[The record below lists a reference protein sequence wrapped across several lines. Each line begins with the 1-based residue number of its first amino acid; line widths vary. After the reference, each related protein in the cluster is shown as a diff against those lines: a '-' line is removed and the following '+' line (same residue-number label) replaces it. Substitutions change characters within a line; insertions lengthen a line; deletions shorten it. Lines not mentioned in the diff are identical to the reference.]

1 MRALDA
7 RMLSKSFGGLRAVDQ
22 VSFCVEQHEIV
33 GVIGPNGAGK
43 STLFNLLAGFL
54 PPDAGEIDL
63 FGQNIVGLPAHR
75 IACLGLVKTFQLV
88 RPFGSMDL
96 GENLMVPLLR
106 RGFSRAESERQSLA
120 LLVRFGLE
128 GLEGALP
135 GELPYALRRR
145 LEIARGLLH
154 TPKILFLD
162 EPTLGLDPQT
172 RNQLWT
178 HVCKLNVEEH
188 VTVFLTTHYMEEA
201 ERVAD
206 RIAIIDHG
214 RIVAQGSP
222 EELKR
227 QTGAATL
234 EEAFLGLTGSSI
246 REEEA
251 NPLDRMRNM
260 ARLWRR

>member
-145 LEIARGLLH
+145 LEIARAVAASPRLL
-154 TPKILFLD
+154 LLD
-162 EPTLGLDPQT
+162 EALAGLTATELGGLMDILVDLRRSGCTLL
-172 RNQLWT
+172 LI
-178 HVCKLNVEEH
+178 EH
-188 VTVFLTTHYMEEA
+188 VMEATMRLCDRVIVLHQGRVIANGAPLEVTRDAGVVEA
-201 ERVAD
+201 Y
-206 RIAIIDHG
+206 
-214 RIVAQGSP
+214 
-222 EELKR
+222 L
-227 QTGAATL
+227 GANL
-234 EEAFLGLTGSSI
+234 
-246 REEEA
+246 
-251 NPLDRMRNM
+251 
-260 ARLWRR
+260 